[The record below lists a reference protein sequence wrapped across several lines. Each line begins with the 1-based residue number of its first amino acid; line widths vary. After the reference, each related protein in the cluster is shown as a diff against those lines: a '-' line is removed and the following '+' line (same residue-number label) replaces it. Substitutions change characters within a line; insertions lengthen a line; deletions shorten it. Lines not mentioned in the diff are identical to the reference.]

1 MRKHVI
7 IVTEDMNGHT
17 EDMNGHTSSCAKA
30 VVESGSRD
38 LKNEKA
44 CYNRNGGYE
53 WSHGGYGWSHGG
65 YEWSY
70 LNLR

>member
-30 VVESGSRD
+30 VVESGGRGHKKRSAGGTAAPGS
-38 LKNEKA
+38 NA
-44 CYNRNGGYE
+44 CAQRKFTSMITD
-53 WSHGGYGWSHGG
+53 SH
-65 YEWSY
+65 
-70 LNLR
+70 L